1 MKYSLSRNGGRGP
14 DGIAGVEDGESPPH
28 KPQAV
33 AFVGR
38 SAGKMRALTQLLRAG
53 RISWVEGTCH
63 TTRHVAGTSLPT
75 RGLDDFFD
83 NVEGKEEE
91 VIVGACEGR
100 ARRRNA
106 AARRDAGG

>member
-1 MKYSLSRNGGRGP
+1 MDPVGSRASRMG
-14 DGIAGVEDGESPPH
+14 
-28 KPQAV
+28 KPTTQASSRV

-106 AARRDAGG
+106 AARRGAGG